1 MRLLCTEFSVV
12 AVNQV
17 VALAIQPKVLMV
29 THKQKPIA
37 DVWSS
42 GGNGACLSHADG
54 RF

>member
-37 DVWSS
+37 DVW
-42 GGNGACLSHADG
+42 LSVHPYRMG
-54 RF
+54 VC